1 MPYATILP
9 FAPVFISW
17 GNEMPPSLLHLLLC
31 FVDLLLSFLALGLCF
46 MLQCAS
52 TSLDL
57 LADDPNNWPP
67 WATTGSC
74 CLTCYTTVNTNF
86 QEALSSTFSKKCSTT
101 LSAFSP
107 YLLWMWPTRHELC
120 RRWHLKHPKA
130 MFAWSDLEKTHMA
143 LLQLWPS
150 HHFIR
155 AMFNKPLALHYHI
168 WCHVKLQPTTC

>member
-17 GNEMPPSLLHLLLC
+17 GNEMPLSLLHLLLC

-74 CLTCYTTVNTNF
+74 FRKPYPPPSQRSAPQHSQPSPHTCGVNV
-86 QEALSSTFSKKCSTT
+86 AHK
-101 LSAFSP
+101 AWIMP
-107 YLLWMWPTRHELC
+107 
-120 RRWHLKHPKA
+120 RWHLKHPKA
-130 MFAWSDLEKTHMA
+130 MFTWSDLEKTHMA

-155 AMFNKPLALHYHI
+155 AMFNKPLALHDPI